1 MRDGTQPTEPRL
13 TESAFAPGRIGRARW
28 AILVALAAATGL
40 GLMADSLCRSS
51 PTYDEV
57 IYLQVATRWWRTG
70 DQSRITWAGSP
81 LTFWKLQQ
89 IPVLWALDRLG
100 LGAWIDDPVRH
111 EAQLLPLVRAS
122 ALWIWVAAIGLVTYW
137 SGRLYGPRAMA
148 LAAWWFALSPN
159 VLAHGALVTMEIPI
173 LASMTGMTLLFWIF
187 LEKGDRR
194 AFVASAVVGG
204 LAFSCKFTAAVA
216 PPIFALLWLGR
227 RWQDGDRRLGR
238 MALIVGSGMGGYAAI
253 MGLSNVLI
261 TGGAMLPISVQTGDH
276 PSFAGKLG
284 PVASRWLSRAIETP
298 IPQDWAGF
306 ARQAILQKSGAP
318 SYLFG
323 EIRETGWR
331 HYYLVTL
338 AVKVPLV
345 FWLIMALRAGLS
357 RRIPSTGRDW
367 ALPAAA
373 VAFLAIAS
381 LGSTRNLGIRYLLP
395 ITPLA
400 IVWIS
405 GLAAGTPWVRRAAW
419 GGLAAQALAIAS
431 IHPYELSYF
440 NALAG
445 GPVGGRRILSD
456 SNLDWAQG
464 LKPLAELQ
472 RQRPELREL
481 TLYYFGD
488 TEPERYGV
496 CGRAYTV
503 RAASANEHLPRT
515 LVADTPYLGVSAS
528 LQWGP
533 WAASGFFDSLE
544 GIEPICYTADT
555 TIAIYRTADIAGLPS
570 PGKPYVEERI
580 GAVADSI
587 GTEHRHPR

>member
-1 MRDGTQPTEPRL
+1 ML
-13 TESAFAPGRIGRARW
+13 
-28 AILVALAAATGL
+28 LVALAAATGL
-40 GLMADSLCRSS
+40 GLMADSLWRSS
-51 PTYDEV
+51 PTYDESL
-57 IYLQVATRWWRTG
+57 YLQVAAHWWRTG

-89 IPVLWALDRLG
+89 VPMLWTLDRLG
-100 LGAWIDDPVRH
+100 HGAWIDDPERF
-111 EAQLLPLVRAS
+111 EARLLPLARAS
-122 ALWIWVAAIGLVTYW
+122 GLWIWVTAFGLVAYW
-137 SGRLYGPRAMA
+137 SRRLYGPRAMV
-148 LAAWWFALSPN
+148 LASWWFALSPN
-159 VLAHGALVTMEIPI
+159 VLAHGPLATMEIPI

-187 LEKGDRR
+187 LTTGDRR

-204 LAFSCKFTAAVA
+204 LAFSCKFTAAVV
-216 PPIFALLWLGR
+216 PPIFALLWVLR
-227 RWQDGDRRLGR
+227 RWSDGERTSARLALPVAAG
-238 MALIVGSGMGGYAAI
+238 MAGYAAI
-253 MGLSNVLI
+253 MCLSNVI
-261 TGGAMLPISVQTGDH
+261 VTGGAMLPISVQTGDH
-276 PSFAGKLG
+276 PSVAGKLG
-284 PVASRWLSRAIETP
+284 PVAERWIGRAIEWP

-306 ARQAILQKSGAP
+306 VRQAIMQRSGAP

-345 FWLIMALRAGLS
+345 VWLIMALRAALA
-357 RRIPSTGRDW
+357 RRIPSARRDW

-373 VAFLAIAS
+373 VAFLLIAS

-395 ITPLA
+395 IAPLA

-405 GLAAGTPWVRRAAW
+405 GLAAGTPWVQRAAW

-431 IHPYELSYF
+431 IHPFELTYF

-445 GPVGGRRILSD
+445 GPIGGRRILSD

-488 TEPERYGV
+488 TQPERYGV
-496 CGRAYTV
+496 SGRSYTV
-503 RAASANEHLPRT
+503 RAANANAHLPSR
-515 LVADTPYLGVSAS
+515 LVAQTPYLAVSAS

-533 WAASGFFDSLE
+533 WTSSGLFRPLDGVRPL
-544 GIEPICYTADT
+544 CYTADT
-555 TIAIYRTADIAGLPS
+555 TIAIYRTADI
-570 PGKPYVEERI
+570 PGARTPARNPAPVPV
-580 GAVADSI
+580 GQVADAKSSERL
-587 GTEHRHPR
+587 GHE